1 MNKVIFDKEYSG
13 ESIAD
18 IYRDICE
25 AVDQRYNSK
34 LDEIPVDEYGFQ
46 KGRFVVNILWS
57 EE

>member
-13 ESIAD
+13 ESIVD
-18 IYRDICE
+18 VYRDICE
-25 AVDQRYNSK
+25 AVDQRYNPK